1 MPAEPARER
10 FEVLRS
16 DSSLTFFALS
26 SAQSVYG
33 RTTEL
38 SGAIEALWNA
48 DGMLA
53 FEPRPQMH
61 VEFRVESLRTGN
73 ELQDQEMWKL
83 IDSKRFP
90 KIAADL
96 RATSA
101 GTLQGRYGGVGQV
114 TLAGLARTYEGE
126 FRLERDGKRVTIDG
140 DLEVDVR
147 NFGLKPIQL
156 LVLSVAPLVKVRLH
170 LVAARTA

>member
-1 MPAEPARER
+1 MAGELARER
-10 FEVLRS
+10 FDVVRAES
-16 DSSLTFFALS
+16 TLTFFALS

-33 RTTEL
+33 RTNEL
-38 SGAIEALWNA
+38 SGSIEAAWNE
-48 DGMLA
+48 DGTIA
-53 FEPRPQMH
+53 FDPPPQMH
-61 VEFRVESLRTGN
+61 VECRVESLRTGN

-96 RATSA
+96 RAGASA
-101 GTLQGRYGGVGQV
+101 PRGRCAGVGQI

-126 FRLERDGKRVTIDG
+126 FSLERDGKRVTIEG

-147 NFGLKPIQL
+147 NFGLKPINL
-156 LVLSVAPLVKVRLH
+156 LVLSVAPLVKVRLY
-170 LVAARTA
+170 LVASRRA